1 MKLAHFADTHIGE
14 HQKFVETLRCLH
26 WAVDHA
32 IAAGVDLFVH
42 AGDLYD
48 RKSTPA
54 ERLEAS
60 ALIQRMAQHAPVV
73 IVRGN
78 HDAPGDVELL
88 GRLVGRH
95 DITAFE
101 RPGLVDAGG
110 ARVLA
115 LPHFDRGQLAGM
127 LPAGC
132 SIDEENGV
140 AADHMAAI
148 LRWVGAEAADFD
160 GPTILVSHLT
170 VAGSVLTTG
179 QPLVGH
185 HILSLNAG
193 DLADT
198 GVDYVALGHIHKAQ
212 QFAGGRIHYPGSI
225 NRFTFGEA
233 DAKGYCLVTIDG
245 KGAMPQ
251 VEWVEVPTRAMLLI
265 EGVYHGEPG
274 RIFDWSQTVA
284 PDDIADADVRLRLR
298 FTEDQQAAVADYLP
312 KLEADFAAAHLLK
325 IEQVVTP
332 SLRVRSA
339 EIAKAVT
346 AADKVQAYWAS
357 LDVPPASETAARL
370 LAKLSS
376 LTEEVPAC
384 V

>member
-1 MKLAHFADTHIGE
+1 MKIAHFADTHIGE
-14 HQKFVETLRCLH
+14 HAKFAETLRCLH
-26 WAVDHA
+26 WAVEHA

-48 RKSTPA
+48 RKSTPT

-101 RPGLVDAGG
+101 RPGVVDAGG
-110 ARVLA
+110 ARVIA

-140 AADHMAAI
+140 ATSHLQAL
-148 LRWVGAEAADFD
+148 LRWVAVQAADFD
-160 GPTILVSHLT
+160 GPTVLVSHLT
-170 VAGSVLTTG
+170 VAGSVLGNG

-193 DLADT
+193 DLVDT
-198 GVDYVALGHIHKAQ
+198 GVDFVALGHIHKAQ
-212 QFAGGRIHYPGSI
+212 EFSHGRIRYPGSI
-225 NRFTFGEA
+225 NRFTFGESEVKGYGLVRLG
-233 DAKGYCLVTIDG
+233 AKGELPTGDWI
-245 KGAMPQ
+245 
-251 VEWVEVPTRAMLLI
+251 EVPTRPMLLI

-274 RIFDWSQTVA
+274 RIFDWSQTLL
-284 PDDIADADVRLRLR
+284 PGEIADADVRLRLR
-298 FTEDQQAAVADYLP
+298 FTEDQQAAVAAHLP
-312 KLEADFAAAHLLK
+312 KLEADFAGAHHLK
-325 IEQVVTP
+325 IEQVVTA
-332 SLRVRSA
+332 SQRVRSA

-346 AADKVQAYWAS
+346 VADKVQAYWAS
-357 LDVPPASETAARL
+357 LAETPTPDTAARL
-370 LAKLSS
+370 LAKLAS
-376 LTEEVPAC
+376 LEETAQC
-384 V
+384 A